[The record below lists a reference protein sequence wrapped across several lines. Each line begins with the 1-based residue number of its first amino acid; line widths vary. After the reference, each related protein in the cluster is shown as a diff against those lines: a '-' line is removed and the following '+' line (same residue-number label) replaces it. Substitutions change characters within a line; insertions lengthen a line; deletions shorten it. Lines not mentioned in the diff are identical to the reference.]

1 MDKMLLAIVDKGDA
15 SKVMASARDAGATGG
30 TIVNARGTAS
40 SSILAALG
48 LGDSKKELLYSF
60 VDSENSDN
68 IKEKI
73 LADGCAKGVLAFV
86 PTLSEG
92 FDMDFDWILI
102 QVICER
108 GYADDIMAV
117 ARKAGA
123 TGGSIVHAH
132 GTAKPDDVKFFGFH
146 IVPEKDMLMI
156 IEKKEKASEIK
167 KAISKM
173 EALNKKGKAVVFTL
187 PVCSFDNFS

>member
-60 VDSENSDN
+60 VDSENSDK

-73 LADGCAKGVLAFV
+73 LTDGCAKGVLAFV
-86 PTLSEG
+86 PQCRRVLI
-92 FDMDFDWILI
+92 WILI
-102 QVICER
+102 
-108 GYADDIMAV
+108 
-117 ARKAGA
+117 
-123 TGGSIVHAH
+123 
-132 GTAKPDDVKFFGFH
+132 GF
-146 IVPEKDMLMI
+146 
-156 IEKKEKASEIK
+156 
-167 KAISKM
+167 
-173 EALNKKGKAVVFTL
+173 
-187 PVCSFDNFS
+187 